1 MRNVCVVVAAA
12 GLLLGCG
19 SSAGSIDGKV
29 EGHEVSVKEAVF
41 IPLGDGEVLVAA
53 GNQENLCGVL
63 NGQQKPSQ
71 EMSLLEVFLGNWN
84 GNAMQPLV
92 TGSYTVSRTATAPGL
107 YSYAVLFWTRECITF
122 GALGPTGGQ
131 VNVESYGG
139 PQSGA
144 HTALS
149 VDLRFASEHLSGHLD
164 AVYCPLSR
172 AQGTAC
178 QPALRA
184 PAGEPAGE

>member
-19 SSAGSIDGKV
+19 SSAGSLDGKV

-53 GNQENLCGVL
+53 GDQENLCAVL
-63 NGQQKPSQ
+63 SGAQKPTK
-71 EMSLLEVFLGNWN
+71 EMTLLEMALANWD
-84 GNAMQPLV
+84 GSSLQPLV
-92 TGSYTVSRTATAPGL
+92 TGSYTVSRTVTAPGL

-122 GALGPTGGQ
+122 GAVGPTGGH
-131 VNVESYGG
+131 VSVESVGSG
-139 PQSGA
+139 QSGA
-144 HTALS
+144 HTVVSLDLS
-149 VDLRFASEHLSGHLD
+149 FASDHLWGHLD
-164 AVYCPLSR
+164 AVVCGS
-172 AQGTAC
+172 AGGQGTAC
-178 QPALRA
+178 RPSLRA